1 MIDKELVATLTAV
14 GFDNKEA
21 RVYLALIE
29 LGPSQVS
36 QIATRAELKRPIVY
50 YVLDHLKQRGYVQ
63 EVASGKVKHFSAADP
78 SRLLAATQTATE
90 ELRFMLPLIHALQNK
105 GKEKPRIEYFQGLE
119 PILSIYGQLDK
130 EKDVRFI
137 TSIQKLTPVMAK
149 EIELWA
155 RHYESKRKDGRAH
168 RVLVSDHPT
177 DVAWAKRV
185 SKGSAEV
192 RILPKGQETDMDFS
206 LSKDMLCITSFDPL
220 FIVVIHSE
228 KVARSAALLFDLA
241 WESARKIEA
250 KKK

>member
-1 MIDKELVATLTAV
+1 MIDRELIATLKAV
-14 GFDNKEA
+14 GFDEKEA
-21 RVYLALIE
+21 RVYLALLE

-50 YVLDHLKQRGYVQ
+50 YVLDHLKTRGYVQ
-63 EVASGKVKHFSAADP
+63 EVSEGKVKHFSAADP
-78 SRLLAATQTATE
+78 SRLLASTQTAAE

-137 TSIQKLTPVMAK
+137 TSIQKLTPVMRK
-149 EIELWA
+149 EIEMWA

-168 RVLVSDHPT
+168 KVLVSDSPL
-177 DVAWAKRV
+177 DIAWAKRV
-185 SKGSAEV
+185 AKGSAKV

-206 LSKDMLCITSFDPL
+206 ISKTMLCITSFDPL
-220 FIVVIHSE
+220 FIVTIHSE
-228 KVARSAALLFDLA
+228 KIARSASLLFDLA
-241 WESARKIEA
+241 WESARGVGS
-250 KKK
+250 KK